1 MRYSIEKIGIHI
13 LAFFVARCQL
23 LGMYPFVVPFLMAAY
38 IQQKSSAGMYVALM
52 LGVLSK
58 FGAEAAIRY
67 SIIIMFLMLM
77 FKRTDRKLLFSN
89 AQQMA
94 MAAGVVLWAVSM
106 PYQYLVTGQDT
117 SVLYALLEGVIAT
130 CFVLIF
136 EQGFVAMRVG
146 TKRMFANNE
155 RFIGLFAIMIVAL
168 FGCPLI
174 TAPIHVLFCLS
185 SVILLYHN
193 YRFDSA
199 VGMATG
205 AVVGLVL
212 AFQTE
217 NVNFLAIM
225 ILLSGLI
232 LLLKDI
238 GKAGML
244 LAFMGGYISLGYM
257 YDDYLLEKEMLLSA
271 ITASAL
277 LLFTPRKWLK
287 PVVSGAENGTDACQD
302 LLIQEAT
309 KNKIEDFGRAFLSM
323 EKMLQMHECE
333 RNAFEPHGLSNVY
346 LSGDGISLLNV
357 VESQSNRLAELRKN
371 FIRQLGQIGDI
382 ITTFPAEMVDRTLQ
396 TDLLEGRLVESLGR
410 IGVGIAKVLFVKDK
424 DEMIKV
430 YVRCYLCQEK
440 IVTGEQ
446 LAEKISGVLGKTM
459 VCVERGQDPV
469 GRAETSYSF
478 VEEGRFF
485 VTVGV
490 VRRNRK
496 GENLCGDNFS
506 VSKIDVQKAVLMLSD
521 GMGTGENANA
531 KSEQVVELL
540 EQLLSA
546 GFRKELAIEL
556 LNSFMSF
563 LADGRASSSLDL
575 AVLDFYSGNLD
586 LIKLGASTTF
596 IKRKEKVECICST
609 SLPVGVLEQVEFD
622 TCSRKLYHGDIIV
635 MVSDGVLDSIIFEDK
650 EACLADV
657 IGKQRTSNVQ
667 AMAENIMSEVERMQ
681 RGSLRDDSTILIAGV
696 WEKGIKW

>member
-13 LAFFVARCQL
+13 LAFMVARCHM
-23 LGMYPFVVPFLMAAY
+23 LGMYPFVVPFFMAAY
-38 IQQKSSAGMYVALM
+38 IQQKSSVGMYVALM

-58 FGAEAAIRY
+58 YGIETAVRY
-67 SIIIMFLMLM
+67 SIVLLFLMVML
-77 FKRTDRKLLFSN
+77 KRTDRRLLFSD

-94 MAAGVVLWAVSM
+94 LATGVVLWAVGM
-106 PYQYLVTGQDT
+106 PYQYLVTGQDI
-117 SVLYALLEGVIAT
+117 SALYVLLEGVIAT

-146 TKRMFANNE
+146 TRRMFANNE
-155 RFIGLFAIMIVAL
+155 RFIGLFAIVIVAL

-174 TAPIHVLFCLS
+174 TTPVHVLLCLCS
-185 SVILLYHN
+185 FLLLYHN

-217 NVNFLAIM
+217 NVRFLAMM

-232 LLLKDI
+232 TLLKDL
-238 GKAGML
+238 GKGGML
-244 LAFMGGYISLGYM
+244 LAFLGGYITLGYM
-257 YDDYLLEKEMLLSA
+257 YDKSFLQRE
-271 ITASAL
+271 L
-277 LLFTPRKWLK
+277 LLAAVFASVVLWLTPRKWMK
-287 PVVSGAENGTDACQD
+287 PVVSVKEYGTDASQD

-309 KNKIEDFGRAFLSM
+309 KSKIEDFGRAFLSM

-333 RNAFEPHGLSNVY
+333 RKAFEPHGLSNVY

-357 VESQSNRLAELRKN
+357 VESQSNRLAELRRN

-382 ITTFPAEMVDRTLQ
+382 ITTFPAEMVDRTMQ
-396 TDLLEGRLVESLGR
+396 TDLLEGRLVESLER
-410 IGVGIAKVLFVKDK
+410 IGVGVAKVLFVKDK
-424 DEMIKV
+424 EEMIKV
-430 YVRCYLCQEK
+430 YVSCYLCQEK

-446 LAEKISGVLGKTM
+446 LAEKVSGILGKTM
-459 VCVERGQDPV
+459 VCVEHGQDLV
-469 GRAETSYSF
+469 SRRETNYCF

-485 VTVGV
+485 VTTGV

-496 GENLCGDNFS
+496 GESLCGDNFS
-506 VSKIDVQKAVLMLSD
+506 VTKIDVQKAVLMLSD
-521 GMGTGENANA
+521 GMGTGENANS

-563 LADGRASSSLDL
+563 LADGRASTSLDL
-575 AVLDFYSGNLD
+575 AVLDFYNGNLD

-596 IKRKEKVECICST
+596 IKRRDKVECIRST
-609 SLPVGVLEQVEFD
+609 TLPVGVMEQVEFD
-622 TCSRKLYHGDIIV
+622 TCARKLYHGDIIV
-635 MVSDGVLDSIIFEDK
+635 MISDGVLDGIVFEDK
-650 EACLADV
+650 EAYLADV
-657 IGKQRTSNVQ
+657 IGKQKTSNVQ
-667 AMAENIMSEVERMQ
+667 AMAECVMTEVERMQ
-681 RGSLRDDSTILIAGV
+681 RGTLRDDSTILVVGV
-696 WEKGIKW
+696 WEKGNKW